1 MEGNYGGSNASERVI
16 EAYEQHRGWRLGKR
30 DRETEFTAQALVQ
43 T

>member
-1 MEGNYGGSNASERVI
+1 MEGNDGGSNVSERVI
-16 EAYEQHRGWRLGKR
+16 EAYEQHSGWRLVNR